1 VSLHEQIGASI
12 RPTLWMLMAG
22 VGLLVVLTAANLSSL
37 SMARLVSRGRELA
50 TRIALGAGRRQ
61 LIRQLITEN
70 VLLAVFSGAIGLGG
84 AALILN
90 ALPSLLPADFPRLA
104 EIHLSG
110 LVVVL
115 LLLGSIVSGILVA
128 GAPVFLMYRVDT
140 QAVLTEG
147 GRSGIGGVRHTR
159 LRGLMISSQVAI
171 AVTLLI
177 GGALLVKSLRQ
188 VQHVDP
194 GFNTKNLLV
203 MQLSVPVSAYPSP
216 DALRLFYPDL
226 RRRLE
231 SLPGVRSVSLSVN
244 VPFGR
249 SRTGWGLNIEGK
261 VVPPGQEDPG
271 AGYHNG
277 SESYFRTMG
286 IALQRGRNFDATDV
300 ATSPLTAV
308 ISDQFAAENWPNEDP
323 LGKRFRAAASD
334 RPWITVI
341 GVVGAVRHYALERDP
356 QPEFY
361 MCDCQE
367 TSRVVYL
374 VARTDGDAVR
384 VAPSIRAEIAAQ
396 SKAIAVYG
404 VTTMD
409 DMIGHSLTDRRIGA
423 FLVALLAISAL
434 VLTSLGLYAALSHTV
449 AQRTREIGVRMAMG
463 AQTKDVMRLIVGQGM
478 KVVSIGVAIGLAG
491 ALALAKV
498 MKHFLFEVSAADPI
512 VFAGVAILLVVV
524 ALLACWIPA
533 RRAAK
538 VDPMIAL
545 RAE

>member
-1 VSLHEQIGASI
+1 
-12 RPTLWMLMAG
+12 
-22 VGLLVVLTAANLSSL
+22 
-37 SMARLVSRGRELA
+37 
-50 TRIALGAGRRQ
+50 
-61 LIRQLITEN
+61 
-70 VLLAVFSGAIGLGG
+70 
-84 AALILN
+84 
-90 ALPSLLPADFPRLA
+90 
-104 EIHLSG
+104 
-110 LVVVL
+110 
-115 LLLGSIVSGILVA
+115 
-128 GAPVFLMYRVDT
+128 MYRLDT

-188 VQHVDP
+188 VQRVDP
-194 GFNTKNLLV
+194 GFNTENLLV

-231 SLPGVRSVSLSVN
+231 ALPGVRSVSLSVN
-244 VPFGR
+244 VPFGQ
-249 SRTGWGLNIEGK
+249 SRTGWGLDIEGK

-300 ATSPLTAV
+300 STSPLTAV
-308 ISDQFAAENWPNEDP
+308 ISDAFAAENWPNEDP
-323 LGKRFRAAASD
+323 LGKRFRAAAAN

-341 GVVGAVRHYALERDP
+341 GVVGSVRHHALELDP
-356 QPEFY
+356 QPDFY

-384 VAPSIRAEIAAQ
+384 VAPSIRVEIAAQ

-409 DMIGHSLTDRRIGA
+409 DMIGQSLTDRRIGA
-423 FLVALLAISAL
+423 FLVAFLAISAL
-434 VLTSLGLYAALSHTV
+434 ILASLGLYAVLSHTV
-449 AQRTREIGVRMAMG
+449 AQRTREIGLR
-463 AQTKDVMRLIVGQGM
+463 
-478 KVVSIGVAIGLAG
+478 VAIGATRRDVAIQVLNQGMRMILPGLAAG
-491 ALALAKV
+491 LL
-498 MKHFLFEVSAADPI
+498 LSAALSGTLRALLWQMSPYDPVI
-512 VFAGVAILLVVV
+512 FAGSPVALCVV
-524 ALLACWIPA
+524 AVAAVLLP
-533 RRAAK
+533 
-538 VDPMIAL
+538 AL
-545 RAE
+545 RAARLDPVRALRSE